1 MSWTN
6 NQYEIRLEQ
15 MESDMDDLQ
24 TDLTK
29 KDQRIKELE
38 QDLKDCENSMN
49 DMDLELRD
57 CEDYMA
63 EMDAENK
70 RLLNTKY
77 YLLCF
82 IEDLI
87 NDS

>member
-29 KDQRIKELE
+29 KDKRIKELLEEISWDYNQYEIRLE
-38 QDLKDCENSMN
+38 QYESEINNLQTAITEKDN
-49 DMDLELRD
+49 RI
-57 CEDYMA
+57 
-63 EMDAENK
+63 K
-70 RLLNTKY
+70 KLLNEIGQIY
-77 YLLCF
+77 CF
-82 IEDLI
+82 LE
-87 NDS
+87 